1 MRRTLA
7 VPIIL
12 PFLAILAAVPVSA
25 SNDFGVTIEFYR
37 DAHKQA
43 ELMAAAGVRWV
54 RIDLAWSAAEPEP
67 GRYEFRTWD
76 RFLDSFEPL
85 GIRTLFILDYGN
97 RLYEDGFPPSTE
109 SGRAAFAAFAGAAAR
124 HFRGRA
130 AWEIWNEPNL
140 PQFWAGSPDPA
151 AYVAL
156 ARAAA
161 AEIRR
166 EDRRAWI
173 LGPSLGGGTFDF
185 KYLDATFAL
194 GLLDIVDAVSVHP
207 YGAAYPEAAAAFYD
221 DVRRRI
227 ARHAPDRD
235 IPVVVSEWGYA
246 VEGLGREEQAQYLL
260 RALETN
266 RRSGIPLTIWYN
278 WQEPITPWHSF
289 GLLDVRGRP
298 KPAYL
303 ALASIGLRE
312 QGHEGRQGQDTARRR
327 PRDPAERARTR
338 NAQGGG
344 GTVRGREG
352 RGLRLPV
359 REDRDHRHR

>member
-7 VPIIL
+7 ALALL
-12 PFLAILAAVPVSA
+12 PVIAILAAVPVSA
-25 SNDFGVTIEFYR
+25 SNDFGVSIAFFG
-37 DAHKQA
+37 DAHRQA
-43 ELMAAAGVRWV
+43 DMMAAAGIRWV
-54 RIDLAWSAAEPEP
+54 RVDLAWSAVETEP
-67 GRYEFRTWD
+67 GRYDFRTWD
-76 RFLDSFEPL
+76 RFLDAFEPR

-97 RLYEDGFPPSTE
+97 RLYDDGFPPSTE

-161 AEIRR
+161 AAIRR
-166 EDRRAWI
+166 EDPRAWI

-185 KYLDATFAL
+185 AYLDATFAL
-194 GLLDIVDAVSVHP
+194 GLLDVVDAVSVHP
-207 YGAAYPEAAAAFYD
+207 YGAAFPEAAAAFYD

-227 ARHAPDRD
+227 ARYAPGRE

-246 VEGLGREEQAQYLL
+246 EEGLGEEEQARYLL

-266 RRSGIPLTIWYN
+266 RRAGIPLTIWYN
-278 WQEPITPWHSF
+278 WQEPVNSWHSF

-298 KPAYL
+298 KPAYR
-303 ALASIGLRE
+303 AL
-312 QGHEGRQGQDTARRR
+312 TPVARK
-327 PRDPAERARTR
+327 P
-338 NAQGGG
+338 
-344 GTVRGREG
+344 
-352 RGLRLPV
+352 
-359 REDRDHRHR
+359 

>member
-1 MRRTLA
+1 MSRKGVIRPA
-7 VPIIL
+7 L
-12 PFLAILAAVPVSA
+12 PFLAILLTALPVIRLTGGPAGA

-37 DAHKQA
+37 DADKQA
-43 ELMAAAGVRWV
+43 ELMVAAGVRWV
-54 RIDLAWSAAEPEP
+54 RIDLAWSAAEPEA
-67 GRYEFRTWD
+67 GRYDFRTWD
-76 RFLDSFEPL
+76 RFLDAFEPQ
-85 GIRTLFILDYGN
+85 GIRVLFILDYGN
-97 RLYEDGFPPSTE
+97 RLYDDGLPPSTA

-140 PQFWAGSPDPA
+140 PQFWAGTPDPA
-151 AYVAL
+151 GYVAL

-173 LGPSLGGGTFDF
+173 LGPSLGGSTFDF
-185 KYLDATFAL
+185 AYLSATFNL

-207 YGAAYPEAAAAFYD
+207 YGAAYPEAAPAFYD
-221 DVRRRI
+221 EVRRRI
-227 ARHAPDRD
+227 ALRAPDRD

-246 VEGLGREEQAQYLL
+246 VEGLGTEKQAEYLL
-260 RALETN
+260 RALDTN

-298 KPAYL
+298 KPAYD
-303 ALASIGLRE
+303 AIA
-312 QGHEGRQGQDTARRR
+312 RQRADTDRRDDRR
-327 PRDPAERARTR
+327 PVRDGAPDR
-338 NAQGGG
+338 
-344 GTVRGREG
+344 VRR
-352 RGLRLPV
+352 
-359 REDRDHRHR
+359 

>member
-1 MRRTLA
+1 MLRKVVVRA
-7 VPIIL
+7 A
-12 PFLAILAAVPVSA
+12 FASLAILLTAVPMRA
-25 SNDFGVTIEFYR
+25 GNDFGVTTEFYG

-43 ELMAAAGVRWV
+43 EMMAAAGVRWV
-54 RIDLAWSAAEPEP
+54 RLDLAWSAAEPEV
-67 GRYEFRTWD
+67 GRYDFRTWD
-76 RFLDSFEPL
+76 LFVDSFEPY
-85 GIRTLFILDYGN
+85 GIRVLFILDYGN
-97 RLYEDGFPPSTE
+97 KLYEDGLPPSTE

-140 PQFWAGSPDPA
+140 PQFWAGTPDPA

-173 LGPSLGGGTFDF
+173 LGPALGGNTFDYA
-185 KYLDATFAL
+185 YLNATFDL

-221 DVRRRI
+221 EVRRRI
-227 ARHAPDRD
+227 ALHAPDRD

-246 VEGLGREEQAQYLL
+246 VEGLGMEGQAEYLL
-260 RALETN
+260 RALDTN
-266 RRSGIPLTIWYN
+266 RRSDIPLTIWYN
-278 WQEPITPWHSF
+278 WQEPATPWHSF

-298 KPAYL
+298 KPAYD
-303 ALASIGLRE
+303 AIV
-312 QGHEGRQGQDTARRR
+312 GQQRTETDRRDARRPDGQR
-327 PRDPAERARTR
+327 SDRVPR
-338 NAQGGG
+338 
-344 GTVRGREG
+344 
-352 RGLRLPV
+352 
-359 REDRDHRHR
+359 